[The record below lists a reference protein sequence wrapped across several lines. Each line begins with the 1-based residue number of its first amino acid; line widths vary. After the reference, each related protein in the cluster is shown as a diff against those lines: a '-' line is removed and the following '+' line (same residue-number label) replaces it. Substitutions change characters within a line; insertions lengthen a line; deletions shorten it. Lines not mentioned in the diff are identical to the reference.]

1 VSSVVDKPKSVPAKS
16 ASSVVDKLP
25 KSMPAVMAHGP
36 HDYRME
42 ERPVPKPGPGEV
54 LLKVKSTGVCASDIK
69 CYTGA
74 ALFWGDENRV
84 GYCQA
89 PVTPGHE
96 FVGEVVGLGDGARE
110 LYGLEIG
117 DHAISE
123 QIVPCWNCRYCKM
136 GAYWMC
142 NIHDIYGFRKR
153 TFGSWAEYML
163 FPAGALNY
171 KVPKNIPLHHA
182 VFIEPLACSI
192 HAVER
197 GDIQYQ
203 DTVVIAGCGPL
214 GLGMVA
220 AAKMKG
226 PERLIALDL
235 SDERLEVAKRCGAD
249 IGINPK
255 KQDAVQTVRDLTDG
269 YGCDVYIEATG
280 HPSAVEQ
287 GLHMIR
293 KLGTFVEFSVMREKV
308 TVDWTIIGDSKE
320 LNVHGSHLGPR
331 CYPVAIRMIEQ
342 GRLPMDEIVTHRLP
356 LSDYQKGIDL
366 VISGLTSVKVTLE
379 P

>member
-1 VSSVVDKPKSVPAKS
+1 
-16 ASSVVDKLP
+16 
-25 KSMPAVMAHGP
+25 MPAVMAHGP
-36 HDYRME
+36 HDYRMG

-74 ALFWGDENRV
+74 ALFWGDEHRV

-96 FVGEVVGLGDGARE
+96 FVGEVVGLGDGAGE

-123 QIVPCWNCRYCKM
+123 QIVPCWNCRYCKT

-142 NIHDIYGFRKR
+142 NVHDIYGFRQR
-153 TFGSWAEYML
+153 TFGSWADYML

-171 KVPKNIPLHHA
+171 KVPDTIPDRHA
-182 VFIEPLACSI
+182 AFIEPLACSI

-197 GDIQYQ
+197 GEIKFQ
-203 DTVVIAGCGPL
+203 DVVVIAGAGPL

-220 AAKMKG
+220 AARMKN
-226 PERLIALDL
+226 PRLLISVDL
-235 SDERLEVAKRCGAD
+235 NDKRLETAKACGAD
-249 IGINPK
+249 IGINPGTV
-255 KQDAVQTVRDLTDG
+255 DAVDAVLELTDG

-280 HPSAVEQ
+280 HPAAVEM
-287 GLHMIR
+287 GLRMVR
-293 KLGTFVEFSVMREKV
+293 KLGTFVEFSVMREPV
-308 TVDWTIIGDSKE
+308 TVDWTMIGDTKE
-320 LNVHGSHLGPR
+320 LNIHGSHLGPH
-331 CYPVAIRMIEQ
+331 CYPVAIKMIEEK
-342 GRLPMDEIVTHRLP
+342 RLPMDEIITHQLP
-356 LSDYQKGIDL
+356 LAEFQRGIELVGKGTESI
-366 VISGLTSVKVTLE
+366 KVTLT

>member
-1 VSSVVDKPKSVPAKS
+1 
-16 ASSVVDKLP
+16 
-25 KSMPAVMAHGP
+25 MPAVVAHGP
-36 HDYRME
+36 RDYRME
-42 ERPVPKPGPGEV
+42 ERDVPKVGAGEV
-54 LLKVKSTGVCASDIK
+54 LVRVKSTGVCASDIK

-74 ALFWGDENRV
+74 TMFWGEKDRP
-84 GYCQA
+84 GYCQP

-96 FVGEVVGLGDGARE
+96 FIGEVVALGDGAGE

-142 NIHDIYGFRKR
+142 AVHDIYGFRQR

-163 FPAGALNY
+163 YPAGALNY
-171 KVPKNIPLHHA
+171 KVSKSIPLHHA

-197 GDIQYQ
+197 GDIKYQ

-226 PERLIALDL
+226 PERIIAMDL
-235 SDERLEVAKRCGAD
+235 SDDRLEVALRCGAD
-249 IGINPK
+249 LGINPK
-255 KQDAVQTVRDLTDG
+255 KENVVEKVREMTDG

-287 GLHMIR
+287 GLLMIR

-331 CYPVAIRMIEQ
+331 CYPVAARMIQQ
-342 GRLPMDEIVTHRLP
+342 GLLPMDEIVTHRLP
-356 LSDYQKGIDL
+356 LTEYQKGIDM

>member
-1 VSSVVDKPKSVPAKS
+1 MAATETAVPKT
-16 ASSVVDKLP
+16 
-25 KSMPAVMAHGP
+25 MQAVMCHGP
-36 HDYRME
+36 EDYRLE
-42 ERPVPKPGPGEV
+42 ELPVPKPGPGEV
-54 LLKVKSTGVCASDIK
+54 LIKVQSTGICASDIK

-74 ALFWGDENRV
+74 PLFWGDANRE

-96 FVGEVVGLGDGARE
+96 FVGEVVALGEGASERHR
-110 LYGLEIG
+110 LNLG

-123 QIVPCWNCRYCKM
+123 QITPCWSCRYCQR
-136 GAYWMC
+136 GQYWMC
-142 NIHDIYGFRKR
+142 QVHDIYGFRQKA
-153 TFGSWAEYML
+153 FGSWAEYML
-163 FPAGALNY
+163 FPANAINY
-171 KVPKNIPLHHA
+171 QVPKNLPAHHA

-197 GDIQYQ
+197 GEIQYQ

-214 GLGMVA
+214 GLGMIA

-226 PERLIALDL
+226 PEKLIALDL
-235 SDERLEVAKRCGAD
+235 SDERLEVAKKTGAD
-249 IGINPK
+249 LGLNPSK
-255 KQDAVQTVRDLTDG
+255 VDVVDEVRRLTDG

-280 HPSAVEQ
+280 HPKAVEQ

-293 KLGTFVEFSVMREKV
+293 KLGTFVEFSVMREPV

-320 LNVHGSHLGPR
+320 LNIHGAHLGPH
-331 CYPVAIRMIEQ
+331 CYPVAIRMLQE
-342 GRLPMDEIVTHRLP
+342 GLLPMEDIITHRMP
-356 LSDYQKGIDL
+356 LSKFQEGVDM
-366 VISGLTSVKVTLE
+366 VASGASSVKVTLE

>member
-1 VSSVVDKPKSVPAKS
+1 MS
-16 ASSVVDKLP
+16 AIAEKLP
-25 KSMPAVMAHGP
+25 KTMAAVMCYGP
-36 HDYRME
+36 EDYRME
-42 ERPVPKPGPGEV
+42 ERGVPKAGPGEV
-54 LLKVKSTGVCASDIK
+54 VLRVKSTGICASDIK

-74 ALFWGDENRV
+74 ALFWGDAHRA

-96 FVGEVVGLGDGARE
+96 FVGEVVALGEGAAEKYR
-110 LYGLEIG
+110 LNIG

-123 QIVPCWNCRYCKM
+123 QIVPCWECRYCRR

-142 NIHDIYGFRKR
+142 AVHDIYGFRQR
-153 TFGSWAEYML
+153 AFGAWADYMV

-171 KVPKNIPLHHA
+171 KVPKTMPWHHA
-182 VFIEPLACSI
+182 VFIEPLACSL

-197 GDIQYQ
+197 AEINYQ
-203 DTVVIAGCGPL
+203 DTVVVAGCGPL

-220 AAKMKG
+220 GAKMKG
-226 PERLIALDL
+226 PDRILALDL
-235 SDERLEVAKRCGAD
+235 SDDRLEVAKRCGAD
-249 IGINPK
+249 IGLNPAK
-255 KQDAVQTVRDLTDG
+255 EDVIQKVRDLTDG

-280 HPSAVEQ
+280 HPAAVEQ

-320 LNVHGSHLGPR
+320 LNIHGSHLGPH
-331 CYPVAIRMIEQ
+331 CYPVAIRVIEA
-342 GRLPMDEIVTHRLP
+342 GLLPMDEIVTHRLP
-356 LSDYQKGIDL
+356 LTDYKKGIEM

-379 P
+379 PGGE